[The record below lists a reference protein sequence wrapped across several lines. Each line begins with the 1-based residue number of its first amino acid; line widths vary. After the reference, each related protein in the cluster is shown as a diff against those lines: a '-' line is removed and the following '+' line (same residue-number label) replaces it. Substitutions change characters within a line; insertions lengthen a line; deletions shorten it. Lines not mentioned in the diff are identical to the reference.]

1 MKIKIE
7 LEVDTALDEDQNLID
22 ELIDLLDQLRDR
34 FQEE

>member
-7 LEVDTALDEDQNLID
+7 VEVDTSQQQDQNLID
-22 ELIDLLDQLRDR
+22 ELIELLDSLRDR

>member
-7 LEVDTALDEDQNLID
+7 VEVDTSQQEDQNLID
-22 ELIDLLDQLRDR
+22 ELIDLLDQLSDR

>member
-7 LEVDTALDEDQNLID
+7 VEVDTARDEDQNLID

>member
-7 LEVDTALDEDQNLID
+7 VEVDTSQQEDQNLID